1 MPGTVSGTTA
11 AECKF
16 RSLFLTDSYHKGG
29 FYENFQR
36 LDGLSILSV
45 QYMYID
51 HKDYLADSLLA
62 QNHVS
67 VRFGNEFSRDD
78 SPYRIILCKVR
89 KKDTA
94 EFEKSTELL
103 CNKMLLFG
111 HNDYTEFCNSIMETL
126 EQNRGAA

>member
-1 MPGTVSGTTA
+1 M
-11 AECKF
+11 K
-16 RSLFLTDSYHKGG
+16 
-29 FYENFQR
+29 NFQR

-94 EFEKSTELL
+94 EFEKSLKFLQVYRQSKRPSSASSRPTE
-103 CNKMLLFG
+103 
-111 HNDYTEFCNSIMETL
+111 H
-126 EQNRGAA
+126 

>member
-1 MPGTVSGTTA
+1 M
-11 AECKF
+11 K
-16 RSLFLTDSYHKGG
+16 
-29 FYENFQR
+29 NFQR

-51 HKDYLADSLLA
+51 YKDYLADSLLA

-94 EFEKSTELL
+94 ELL

-111 HNDYTEFCNSIMETL
+111 HNDYMEFCNSIMETL

>member
-1 MPGTVSGTTA
+1 M
-11 AECKF
+11 KN
-16 RSLFLTDSYHKGG
+16 FLG
-29 FYENFQR
+29 

-45 QYMYID
+45 PYMYID

-67 VRFGNEFSRDD
+67 VRLGNEFSRDD

-94 EFEKSTELL
+94 EFEKSMESLRNKIGRRRVGKECLRL
-103 CNKMLLFG
+103 CRSRWSPY
-111 HNDYTEFCNSIMETL
+111 H
-126 EQNRGAA
+126 